1 VGWINNEGG
10 ETMLDFAKEALDN
23 MPIDTVK
30 IKENLSWL
38 NSLLCDRKRE
48 VKTLEE
54 SISLLETILKQEE
67 KRR

>member
-1 VGWINNEGG
+1 MV
-10 ETMLDFAKEALDN
+10 LDFAKDVNELMRDSP
-23 MPIDTVK
+23 MDTNR

-54 SISLLETILKQEE
+54 SILLLEAVLERQ
-67 KRR
+67 RR

>member
-1 VGWINNEGG
+1 MV
-10 ETMLDFAKEALDN
+10 LDFAKDVNELMRDSP
-23 MPIDTVK
+23 MDIVR

-54 SISLLETILKQEE
+54 SILLLEAVLERQ
-67 KRR
+67 RR

>member
-1 VGWINNEGG
+1 
-10 ETMLDFAKEALDN
+10 MLDFVKEAMEN
-23 MPIDTVK
+23 ISIDTNK

-54 SISLLETILKQEE
+54 SILLLETILKQEE
-67 KRR
+67 RKR